1 MLRRTLYLS
10 GFLLTL
16 MLLTSCPRPDLA
28 SDQAFVLFRQ
38 NRIGSWQ
45 WVKTV
50 TPTRTLTPQLTGHTQ
65 TLRTSRFDA
74 DTLTFY
80 QDQQVNCRLN
90 PDQSTNLTNVID
102 LRSKTMLTSYLDST
116 QLHRYYIKFFFEATQ
131 KATTMQTSAPLVYL
145 NPDYDTVR
153 IYYRKQ

>member
-1 MLRRTLYLS
+1 MMKQTLYLS
-10 GFLLTL
+10 WFLLSL
-16 MLLTSCPRPDLA
+16 LLLTSCPGPDLQY
-28 SDQAFVLFRQ
+28 DQTFQLFRQ
-38 NRIGSWQ
+38 NRIGRWQ

-65 TLRTSRFDA
+65 SLSTSQFDA

-102 LRSKTMLTSYLDST
+102 LRSKTMLRSYLDST
-116 QLHRYYIKFFFEATQ
+116 QLHRYYIKFFFDAAQ
-131 KATTMQTSAPLVYL
+131 DATTMQTSAPLVYL
-145 NPDYDTVR
+145 NPEYDTIR
-153 IYYRKQ
+153 IYYQKQ